1 MKIYESV
8 YKDNSLSQR
17 EYSAEFDKSDYVE
30 ANLINIYP
38 DEEYG
43 KFYGFGGAVTEA
55 SAYSYSLLDD
65 ADKAKLI
72 EAYYGESGL
81 GYNYARL
88 SIDSCDFCLSNYCS
102 KESEDG
108 EFSLAR
114 DEKYILPFMRDIEK
128 ITKLQYMMS
137 PWSPPAYMKSTG
149 ERNKGGKLLKEYYQ
163 ACAEHYCT
171 YIEKYLEMGFDI
183 KCMSVQNEPLAVQT
197 WDSCVYTTEEE
208 GEFLSKYLF
217 PEMKKRGL
225 EDIKRLVWDHNRERL
240 FERLRDIVKQV
251 GDIPCVDGVAYHWYS
266 GDHFEQIKMVS
277 EKYPYMLSV
286 FSEGC
291 VEYSVFGKDQDTVHA
306 EKYAYNILSCLKNG
320 CNLFLDWNILL
331 DSKGGPNHVG
341 NFCAAPIMLDDNNSF
356 YCKVSYYMI
365 GHFSRFIKAGAKRV
379 ATSSFTDAIDHV
391 AFKNTNGEVVVVL
404 LNRRNIDIPF
414 KLRRGDKYSNITI
427 KGKSI
432 VTITL

>member
-1 MKIYESV
+1 MK
-8 YKDNSLSQR
+8 
-17 EYSAEFDKSDYVE
+17 YS
-30 ANLINIYP
+30 
-38 DEEYG
+38 
-43 KFYGFGGAVTEA
+43 
-55 SAYSYSLLDD
+55 
-65 ADKAKLI
+65 
-72 EAYYGESGL
+72 
-81 GYNYARL
+81 
-88 SIDSCDFCLSNYCS
+88 
-102 KESEDG
+102 
-108 EFSLAR
+108 
-114 DEKYILPFMRDIEK
+114 
-128 ITKLQYMMS
+128 
-137 PWSPPAYMKSTG
+137 
-149 ERNKGGKLLKEYYQ
+149 
-163 ACAEHYCT
+163 
-171 YIEKYLEMGFDI
+171 IEKYLEMGFDI

>member
-171 YIEKYLEMGFDI
+171 YTKTFRCSDLG
-183 KCMSVQNEPLAVQT
+183 
-197 WDSCVYTTEEE
+197 
-208 GEFLSKYLF
+208 LSGS
-217 PEMKKRGL
+217 P
-225 EDIKRLVWDHNRERL
+225 
-240 FERLRDIVKQV
+240 KQKAHF
-251 GDIPCVDGVAYHWYS
+251 GV
-266 GDHFEQIKMVS
+266 
-277 EKYPYMLSV
+277 
-286 FSEGC
+286 
-291 VEYSVFGKDQDTVHA
+291 
-306 EKYAYNILSCLKNG
+306 
-320 CNLFLDWNILL
+320 LFL
-331 DSKGGPNHVG
+331 
-341 NFCAAPIMLDDNNSF
+341 F
-356 YCKVSYYMI
+356 
-365 GHFSRFIKAGAKRV
+365 
-379 ATSSFTDAIDHV
+379 
-391 AFKNTNGEVVVVL
+391 
-404 LNRRNIDIPF
+404 
-414 KLRRGDKYSNITI
+414 
-427 KGKSI
+427 
-432 VTITL
+432 